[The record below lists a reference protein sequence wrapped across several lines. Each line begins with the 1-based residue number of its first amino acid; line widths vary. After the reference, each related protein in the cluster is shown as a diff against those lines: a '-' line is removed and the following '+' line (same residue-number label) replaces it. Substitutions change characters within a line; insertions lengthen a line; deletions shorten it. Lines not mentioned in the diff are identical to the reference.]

1 MQKQFVLKIDH
12 IAYQLLLMCACART
26 QHWLLV

>member
-12 IAYQLLLMCACART
+12 IAYRNYY
-26 QHWLLV
+26 

>member
-12 IAYQLLLMCACART
+12 IAYNYY
-26 QHWLLV
+26 